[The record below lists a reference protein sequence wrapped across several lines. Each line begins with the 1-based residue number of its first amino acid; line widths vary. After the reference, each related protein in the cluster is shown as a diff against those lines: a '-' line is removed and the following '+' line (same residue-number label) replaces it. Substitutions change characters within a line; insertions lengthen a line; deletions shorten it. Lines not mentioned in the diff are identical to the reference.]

1 MDTDQDRAGQVV
13 QASRDVAAPP
23 ARIFELIADPAS
35 QPEWDGNENLAEAA
49 EGQRVRQVGDVF
61 TMTLTNGKVRENHV
75 VEMEEG
81 RRLAWQPASPGEA
94 PAGHLWRWTLEPQ
107 HGGTTRVTH
116 TYDWSGLTD
125 PARMDRAR
133 STTTDMLQAS
143 VDRLAER
150 AELRN

>member
-1 MDTDQDRAGQVV
+1 MVV
-13 QASRDVAAPP
+13 RASRDVAAPP
-23 ARIFELIADPAS
+23 ETIFELIADPAR
-35 QPEWDGNENLAEAA
+35 QPGWDGNENLAEAP

-75 VEMEEG
+75 AELDEG
-81 RRLAWQPASPGEA
+81 RLLAWKPASPGEP

-107 HGGTTRVTH
+107 GDGTTRVTH
-116 TYDWSGLTD
+116 SYDWSGLTD

-150 AELRN
+150 AELRG